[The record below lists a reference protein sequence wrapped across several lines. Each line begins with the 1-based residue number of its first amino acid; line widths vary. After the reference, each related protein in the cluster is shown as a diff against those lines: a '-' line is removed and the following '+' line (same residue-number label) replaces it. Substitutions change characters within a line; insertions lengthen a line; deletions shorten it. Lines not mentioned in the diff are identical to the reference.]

1 MRGRA
6 ALLILS
12 LAIAVAAP
20 APAQAAFPG
29 APGPIAYS
37 KSTYTEVTGDSGG
50 LFAHG
55 PRKRQP
61 TRQLTSDPSDSSP
74 SYSAN
79 GRMIAFAG
87 NRDLLPPLGSTASH
101 IYLMNADGSAVAQL
115 TSGDNYDS
123 NPSFSPNGRQVVFDR
138 AVGFSR
144 ESHIFIVNVDG
155 SGLRQ
160 VTDDAGRDSDPTFT
174 PNGRRIVFVSNR
186 DTDARSD
193 HSDIF
198 SIMPSGAGLRV
209 LIDGPRDEYEPD
221 VSPSGRRIA
230 FTSNRDHGPNIFV
243 AKSNGRRVRALT
255 HSQGSCFRSVCY
267 GSPSWAPDGKHL
279 ALISSGR
286 YSSDLE
292 VMRSDG
298 TQRNEF
304 DGAGRDSEG
313 YGSAIGAPAWG
324 PRPR

>member
-1 MRGRA
+1 MRRGI
-6 ALLILS
+6 ALIGCSALVALG
-12 LAIAVAAP
+12 AAAP
-20 APAQAAFPG
+20 TQAAFPG
-29 APGPIAYS
+29 VPGPIAYS
-37 KSTYTEVTGDSGG
+37 KSTYSEVTGDSGG

-55 PRKRQP
+55 PSRRQP
-61 TRQLTSDPSDSSP
+61 AHQLTSDPGDSSP
-74 SYSAN
+74 SYSAD
-79 GRMIAFAG
+79 GRMIVFAG
-87 NRDLLPPLGSTASH
+87 NRDPLPPLGSSTFH
-101 IYLMNADGSAVAQL
+101 IYLMNADGSGVTQL

-174 PNGRRIVFVSNR
+174 PNGRRILFVSNR

-198 SIMPSGAGLRV
+198 SVMPSGAGLRV

-221 VSPSGRRIA
+221 VSPSGRRIV

-243 AKSNGRRVRALT
+243 AKADGRRVRALT

-267 GSPSWAPDGKHL
+267 GSPSWAPDGKHI
-279 ALISSGR
+279 AFISSGR
-286 YSSDLE
+286 YSSGLE
-292 VMRSDG
+292 VMRADG
-298 TQRNEF
+298 TQRKEF

-313 YGSAIGAPAWG
+313 YGSAVGAPAWG
-324 PRPR
+324 AKPR